1 MIQFIGKPDPKIIHH
16 NYKPLQLHLQV
27 KQIRLG
33 HRRCRTLVS
42 WIGTSKRPHHCPGRI
57 GTSTQTSTLPDWIGT
72 SKSARSDLDV
82 DTSLNRQ
89 TPLGWIGLGHRHELS
104 YRGQR
109 LQPSSTTNSTRSS
122 QEPLATPLWRHCCPY
137 FITASQATMTSPA
150 IIEANCH
157 KPRHNGVAD
166 APLQLAGMGRH
177 HNNAFMKI
185 GRHTPTPELC
195 STS

>member
-1 MIQFIGKPDPKIIHH
+1 MIGLERLLVILQHFFLKILNLAVRHILIKRRELIQFIGKSDQKTKHH
-16 NYKPLQLHLQV
+16 NYKPLQLHLQL
-27 KQIRLG
+27 KRIRLG

-42 WIGTSKRPHHCPGRI
+42 WIGTSTRPHHCPGRI

-104 YRGQR
+104 YYGQR

-122 QEPLATPLWRHCCPY
+122 QELPATPPWRHCRP
-137 FITASQATMTSPA
+137 TRLLPA
-150 IIEANCH
+150 
-157 KPRHNGVAD
+157 KP
-166 APLQLAGMGRH
+166 P
-177 HNNAFMKI
+177 
-185 GRHTPTPELC
+185 
-195 STS
+195 